1 MKKVL
6 VIEDDEAIRENTAE
20 LLTINNYHV
29 FTAENGR
36 TGYEQAARHQPDV
49 VLCDMMMPETDGR
62 SFIELVRKSE
72 LLSHIPIIFFS
83 AGTLPARE
91 QKSLISASNGFLKKP
106 FLEEDLLHMIKAVL
120 GNAGNKQAFVVS

>member
-20 LLTINNYHV
+20 LLAISNYNV
-29 FTAENGR
+29 VTAENGR
-36 TGYEQAARHQPDV
+36 TGFEEAKRCHPDV

-62 SFIELVRKSE
+62 TFLKLVKDDE
-72 LLSHIPIIFFS
+72 ALSHIPIIFFS

-91 QKSLISASNGFLKKP
+91 HNKLVKGGDAFLKKP
-106 FLEEDLLHMIKAVL
+106 FLEEDLLSVISDVL
-120 GNAGNKQAFVVS
+120 KLSHRSGAAL